1 MNYLTNFINIKN
13 DIKNQNT
20 KNNLIVVTKNVDIE
34 KIKSIIDLGQVDFG
48 ENRVKDASIKW
59 SNLLKSQNNK
69 FKLHLIG
76 RLQSN
81 KVKDAIKTFDY
92 IHTLDTEKLASLL
105 DNEEKLTS
113 KKLKYFI
120 QVNIGNEVQKN
131 GVLEKDL
138 FQLLDYCKKS
148 TDLDVVGLMCI
159 PPISMDP
166 GFFFK
171 KLQELAYKNNLN
183 ELSCGM
189 SSDYSEAIK
198 FGSTYVR
205 IGSKIFS

>member
-1 MNYLTNFINIKN
+1 MNYLTKFINIKN

-59 SNLLKSQNNK
+59 SNLLKDQNNK

-81 KVKDAIKTFDY
+81 KAKDAIKIFDY
-92 IHTLDTEKLASLL
+92 IHTLDSIKLASLL
-105 DNEEKLTS
+105 DNEEKLIS

-138 FQLLDYCKKS
+138 FQLLDYCRKS
-148 TDLDVVGLMCI
+148 TNLDVIGLMCI
-159 PPISMDP
+159 PPISADP
-166 GFFFK
+166 GFYFK
-171 KLQELAYKNNLN
+171 KLQELAHKNDLN

-189 SSDYSEAIK
+189 S
-198 FGSTYVR
+198 
-205 IGSKIFS
+205 

>member
-1 MNYLTNFINIKN
+1 MNYLTNFKNIKK
-13 DIKNQNT
+13 DIKNQNP
-20 KNNLIVVTKNVDIE
+20 KNSLIVVTKNTDVE

-59 SNLLKSQNNK
+59 SNILKDQNNK
-69 FKLHLIG
+69 LKLHLIG
-76 RLQSN
+76 KLQSN
-81 KVKDAIKTFDY
+81 KVKDAIKIFDY
-92 IHTLDTEKLASLL
+92 IHTIDSIKLAKSL
-105 DNEEKLTS
+105 DNEEKLIS

-120 QVNIGNEVQKN
+120 QVNIGNEPQKN

-138 FQLLDYCKKS
+138 SQLLDYCRKS
-148 TDLDVVGLMCI
+148 TDLNVIGLMCI

-166 GFFFK
+166 GFYFK
-171 KLQELAYKNNLN
+171 KLQDLAYKNDLN

>member
-1 MNYLTNFINIKN
+1 MNYLTNFKNIKK

-20 KNNLIVVTKNVDIE
+20 KNSLIVVTKNTDIE

-59 SNLLKSQNNK
+59 SNILKDQNNK
-69 FKLHLIG
+69 AKLHLIG
-76 RLQSN
+76 KLQSN
-81 KVKDAIKTFDY
+81 KVKDAIKIFDY
-92 IHTLDTEKLASLL
+92 IHTLDSIKLATSL
-105 DNEEKLTS
+105 DNEEKLVS

-120 QVNIGNEVQKN
+120 QVNIGNELQKN

-138 FQLLDYCKKS
+138 FQLLDYCRKS
-148 TDLDVVGLMCI
+148 TDLDVIGLMCI
-159 PPISMDP
+159 PPISKEP
-166 GFFFK
+166 SFYFK
-171 KLQELAYKNNLN
+171 NLQELAYKNNLN

-189 SSDYSEAIK
+189 SSDYSQAIK

>member
-20 KNNLIVVTKNVDIE
+20 KNNLIVVTKNTDVE

-48 ENRVKDASIKW
+48 ENRVKDASVKW
-59 SNLLKSQNNK
+59 SYLLKEQKNK

-81 KVKDAIKTFDY
+81 KVKDAIKIFDY
-92 IHTLDTEKLASLL
+92 IHTLDSTKLALLL
-105 DNEEKLTS
+105 DNEEKLIS

-138 FQLLDYCKKS
+138 FQLLDYCRKS
-148 TDLDVVGLMCI
+148 TNLDVIGLMCI
-159 PPISMDP
+159 PPISADP
-166 GFFFK
+166 GFYFK
-171 KLQELAYKNNLN
+171 KLQELAHKNDLN

>member
-1 MNYLTNFINIKN
+1 MNYLTNFKNIKK

-20 KNNLIVVTKNVDIE
+20 KNSLIVVTKNTDIE

-59 SNLLKSQNNK
+59 SNILKDQNNK
-69 FKLHLIG
+69 VKLHLIG
-76 RLQSN
+76 KLQSN
-81 KVKDAIKTFDY
+81 KVKDAIKIFDY
-92 IHTLDTEKLASLL
+92 IHTLDSIKLATSL
-105 DNEEKLTS
+105 DNEEKLVS

-120 QVNIGNEVQKN
+120 QVNIGNELQKN

-138 FQLLDYCKKS
+138 FQLLDYCRKS
-148 TDLDVVGLMCI
+148 TDLDVIGLMCI
-159 PPISMDP
+159 PPISKEP
-166 GFFFK
+166 SFYFK
-171 KLQELAYKNNLN
+171 NLQELAYKNNLN

-189 SSDYSEAIK
+189 SSDYSQAIK

>member
-1 MNYLTNFINIKN
+1 MNYLTNFKNIKK

-20 KNNLIVVTKNVDIE
+20 KNSLIVVTKNTDVE

-59 SNLLKSQNNK
+59 SNILKDQNNK
-69 FKLHLIG
+69 VKLHLIG
-76 RLQSN
+76 KLQSN
-81 KVKDAIKTFDY
+81 KVKDAIKIFDY
-92 IHTLDTEKLASLL
+92 IHTLDSIKLATSL
-105 DNEEKLTS
+105 DNEEKLVS

-120 QVNIGNEVQKN
+120 QVNIGNELQKN

-138 FQLLDYCKKS
+138 FQLLDYCRKS
-148 TDLDVVGLMCI
+148 TDLDVIGLMCI
-159 PPISMDP
+159 PPISKEP
-166 GFFFK
+166 SFYFK
-171 KLQELAYKNNLN
+171 NLQELAYKNNLN

-189 SSDYSEAIK
+189 SSDYSQAIK

>member
-1 MNYLTNFINIKN
+1 MNYLTNFINIKKN
-13 DIKNQNT
+13 IKNLNT
-20 KNNLIVVTKNVDIE
+20 KNNLIVVTKNTDVE

-48 ENRVKDASIKW
+48 ENRVKDASVKW
-59 SNLLKSQNNK
+59 SYLLKEQKNK

-81 KVKDAIKTFDY
+81 KVKDAIKIFDY
-92 IHTLDTEKLASLL
+92 IHTLDSTKLALLL
-105 DNEEKLTS
+105 DNEEKLIS

-138 FQLLDYCKKS
+138 FQLLDYCRKS
-148 TDLDVVGLMCI
+148 TNLDVIGLMCI
-159 PPISMDP
+159 PPISTDP
-166 GFFFK
+166 GFYFK
-171 KLQELAYKNNLN
+171 KLQELAHKNDLN

>member
-1 MNYLTNFINIKN
+1 MNYLTNFKNIKN

-20 KNNLIVVTKNVDIE
+20 KNSLIVVTKNTDVE

-59 SNLLKSQNNK
+59 SNILKDQNNK
-69 FKLHLIG
+69 LKLHLIG
-76 RLQSN
+76 KLQSN
-81 KVKDAIKTFDY
+81 KVKDAIKIFDY
-92 IHTLDTEKLASLL
+92 IHTLDSIKLAKSL
-105 DNEEKLTS
+105 DNEERLIS

-120 QVNIGNEVQKN
+120 QVNIGNELQKN

-138 FQLLDYCKKS
+138 FQLLDYCRKS
-148 TDLDVVGLMCI
+148 TDLDVIGLMCI
-159 PPISMDP
+159 PPISKEP
-166 GFFFK
+166 SFYFK
-171 KLQELAYKNNLN
+171 NLQELAYKNNLN

-189 SSDYSEAIK
+189 SSDYSQAIK

>member
-13 DIKNQNT
+13 DIKNKNI
-20 KNNLIVVTKNVDIE
+20 KNNLIVVTKNIDVE
-34 KIKSIIDLGQVDFG
+34 KIKSIIDLGQIDFG

-59 SNLLKSQNNK
+59 SNLLKEQKNK

-81 KVKDAIKTFDY
+81 KAKDAIKIFDY
-92 IHTLDTEKLASLL
+92 IHTLDSIKLASLL
-105 DNEEKLTS
+105 DNEEKLMS

-120 QVNIGNEVQKN
+120 QVNIGNEVQKS

-138 FQLLDYCKKS
+138 FQLLDYCRKS
-148 TDLDVVGLMCI
+148 TNLDVIGLMCI

-166 GFFFK
+166 GFYFK
-171 KLQELAYKNNLN
+171 KLQDLAYKNDLN

>member
-1 MNYLTNFINIKN
+1 MNYLINFKNIKK
-13 DIKNQNT
+13 DIKKQNP
-20 KNNLIVVTKNVDIE
+20 KNSLIVVTKNTDVE

-59 SNLLKSQNNK
+59 SNILKDQNSK
-69 FKLHLIG
+69 LKLHLIG
-76 RLQSN
+76 KLQSN
-81 KVKDAIKTFDY
+81 KAKDAIKIFDY
-92 IHTLDTEKLASLL
+92 IHTLDSIKLASLL
-105 DNEEKLTS
+105 DNEEKLIS
-113 KKLKYFI
+113 KKIKYFI
-120 QVNIGNEVQKN
+120 QVNIGNELQKN

-138 FQLLDYCKKS
+138 FQLLDYCRKS
-148 TDLDVVGLMCI
+148 TNLDVIGLMCI

-166 GFFFK
+166 GFYFK
-171 KLQELAYKNNLN
+171 KLQELAYKNDLN

>member
-1 MNYLTNFINIKN
+1 MDYLKNFINIKK
-13 DIKNQNT
+13 DIKNQNP
-20 KNNLIVVTKNVDIE
+20 KNSLIVVTKNTDVE

-48 ENRVKDASIKW
+48 ENRVKDASVKW
-59 SNLLKSQNNK
+59 SNLIKDQNRK
-69 FKLHLIG
+69 IKLHLIG
-76 RLQSN
+76 KLQSN
-81 KVKDAIKTFDY
+81 KVKDAIKIFDY
-92 IHTLDTEKLASLL
+92 IHTLDSTKLALLL
-105 DNEEKLTS
+105 DNEEKLIS

-138 FQLLDYCKKS
+138 FQLLDYCRKS
-148 TDLDVVGLMCI
+148 TNLDVIGLMCI
-159 PPISMDP
+159 PPISADP
-166 GFFFK
+166 GFYFK
-171 KLQELAYKNNLN
+171 KLQELAHKNDLN

>member
-1 MNYLTNFINIKN
+1 MNYLTNFINIKK
-13 DIKNQNT
+13 DIKNQNI
-20 KNNLIVVTKNVDIE
+20 KNNLIVVTKNTDIE

-48 ENRVKDASIKW
+48 ENRVKDASVKW
-59 SNLLKSQNNK
+59 SDLLKDQNNK

-81 KVKDAIKTFDY
+81 KAKDAIKIFDY
-92 IHTLDTEKLASLL
+92 IHTLDSIKLASLL
-105 DNEEKLTS
+105 DNEEKLIS

-138 FQLLDYCKKS
+138 FQLLDYCRKS
-148 TDLDVVGLMCI
+148 TNLDVIGLMCI
-159 PPISMDP
+159 PPISKDA
-166 GFFFK
+166 GFYFK
-171 KLQELAYKNNLN
+171 KLQDLANKNELN

>member
-1 MNYLTNFINIKN
+1 MNYLTNFKNIKK

-20 KNNLIVVTKNVDIE
+20 KNSLIVVTKNTDVE

-59 SNLLKSQNNK
+59 SNILKDQNNK
-69 FKLHLIG
+69 VKLHLIG
-76 RLQSN
+76 KLQSN
-81 KVKDAIKTFDY
+81 KVKDAIKIFDY
-92 IHTLDTEKLASLL
+92 IHTLDSIKLAKSL
-105 DNEEKLTS
+105 DNEERLIS

-120 QVNIGNEVQKN
+120 QVNIGNELQKN

-138 FQLLDYCKKS
+138 FQLLDYCRKS
-148 TDLDVVGLMCI
+148 TDLDVIGLMCI
-159 PPISMDP
+159 PPISKEP
-166 GFFFK
+166 SFYFK
-171 KLQELAYKNNLN
+171 NLQELAYKNNLN

-189 SSDYSEAIK
+189 SSDYSQAIK

>member
-81 KVKDAIKTFDY
+81 KVKDAIKIFDY
-92 IHTLDTEKLASLL
+92 IHTLDSTKLALLL
-105 DNEEKLTS
+105 DNEEKLIS

-138 FQLLDYCKKS
+138 FQLLDYCRKS
-148 TDLDVVGLMCI
+148 TNLDVIGLMCI
-159 PPISMDP
+159 PPLNKDP
-166 GFFFK
+166 NFYFK
-171 KLQELAYKNNLN
+171 NLQELAYKNNLT

-198 FGSTYVR
+198 FGSTYTR

>member
-1 MNYLTNFINIKN
+1 MNYLTNFINIKEE
-13 DIKNQNT
+13 IKNQNI
-20 KNNLIVVTKNVDIE
+20 KNNLIVVTKNTDIE
-34 KIKSIIDLGQVDFG
+34 KIKSIIYLGQVDFG

-59 SNLLKSQNNK
+59 SNILKDQNNK
-69 FKLHLIG
+69 LKLHLIG
-76 RLQSN
+76 KLQSN
-81 KVKDAIKTFDY
+81 KVKDAIKIFDY
-92 IHTLDTEKLASLL
+92 IHTLDSIKLASLL
-105 DNEEKLTS
+105 DNEEKLIS

-120 QVNIGNEVQKN
+120 QVNIGNELQKN

-138 FQLLDYCKKS
+138 FQLLDYCRKS
-148 TDLDVVGLMCI
+148 TDLNVIGLMCI
-159 PPISMDP
+159 PPISKDP
-166 GFFFK
+166 GFYFK
-171 KLQELAYKNNLN
+171 KLQDLANKNELN

>member
-20 KNNLIVVTKNVDIE
+20 KNNLIVVTKNADVE

-48 ENRVKDASIKW
+48 ENRVKDASVKW
-59 SNLLKSQNNK
+59 SNLLKDQNNK

-81 KVKDAIKTFDY
+81 KAKDAIKVFDY
-92 IHTLDTEKLASLL
+92 IHTLDSIKLASLL
-105 DNEEKLTS
+105 DNEEKLIS

-138 FQLLDYCKKS
+138 FQLLDYCRKS
-148 TDLDVVGLMCI
+148 TNLDVIGLMCI
-159 PPISMDP
+159 PPISKDP
-166 GFFFK
+166 GFYFK
-171 KLQELAYKNNLN
+171 KLQDLANKNELN

>member
-1 MNYLTNFINIKN
+1 MNYLTNFINIKK
-13 DIKNQNT
+13 DIKNQNI
-20 KNNLIVVTKNVDIE
+20 KNNLIVVTKNTDIE

-48 ENRVKDASIKW
+48 ENRVKDASVKW
-59 SNLLKSQNNK
+59 SYLLKEQKNK

-76 RLQSN
+76 GLQSN
-81 KVKDAIKTFDY
+81 KVKDAIKIFDY
-92 IHTLDTEKLASLL
+92 IHTLDSTKLALLL
-105 DNEEKLTS
+105 DNEEKLIS

-120 QVNIGNEVQKN
+120 QVNIGNELQKN

-138 FQLLDYCKKS
+138 FQLLDYCRKS
-148 TDLDVVGLMCI
+148 TDLNVIGLMCI
-159 PPISMDP
+159 PPISKDP
-166 GFFFK
+166 GFYFK
-171 KLQELAYKNNLN
+171 KLQDLANKNELN

>member
-1 MNYLTNFINIKN
+1 MNYLTNFINIKKN
-13 DIKNQNT
+13 IKNLNT
-20 KNNLIVVTKNVDIE
+20 KNNLIVVTKNTDVE

-48 ENRVKDASIKW
+48 ENRVKDASVKW
-59 SNLLKSQNNK
+59 SYLLKEQKNK

-81 KVKDAIKTFDY
+81 KVKDAIKIFDY
-92 IHTLDTEKLASLL
+92 IHTLDSTKLALLL
-105 DNEEKLTS
+105 DNEEKLMS

-138 FQLLDYCKKS
+138 FQLLDYCRKS
-148 TDLDVVGLMCI
+148 TNLDVIGLMCI
-159 PPISMDP
+159 PPISADP
-166 GFFFK
+166 GFYFK
-171 KLQELAYKNNLN
+171 KLQELAHKNDLN

>member
-20 KNNLIVVTKNVDIE
+20 KNNLIVVTKNADVE

-48 ENRVKDASIKW
+48 ENRVKDASVKW
-59 SNLLKSQNNK
+59 SYLLKEQKNK

-76 RLQSN
+76 GLQSN
-81 KVKDAIKTFDY
+81 KVKDAIKIFDY
-92 IHTLDTEKLASLL
+92 IHTLDSTKLALLL
-105 DNEEKLTS
+105 DNEEKLIS

-138 FQLLDYCKKS
+138 FQLLDYCRKS
-148 TDLDVVGLMCI
+148 TNLQIIGLMCI
-159 PPISMDP
+159 PPISADP
-166 GFFFK
+166 GFYFK

-183 ELSCGM
+183 ELSCVM

>member
-1 MNYLTNFINIKN
+1 MNYLTNFKNIKK

-20 KNNLIVVTKNVDIE
+20 KNSLIVVTKNTDIE

-59 SNLLKSQNNK
+59 SNILKDQNNK
-69 FKLHLIG
+69 VKLHLIG
-76 RLQSN
+76 KLQSN
-81 KVKDAIKTFDY
+81 KVKDAIKIFDY
-92 IHTLDTEKLASLL
+92 IHTLDSIKLATSL
-105 DNEEKLTS
+105 DNEEKLVS

-120 QVNIGNEVQKN
+120 QVNIGNELQKN

-138 FQLLDYCKKS
+138 FQLLDYCRKS
-148 TDLDVVGLMCI
+148 TDLDVIGLMCI
-159 PPISMDP
+159 PPISKEP
-166 GFFFK
+166 SFYFK
-171 KLQELAYKNNLN
+171 NLQELAYKNNLN

>member
-1 MNYLTNFINIKN
+1 MNYLTNFKNIKK

-20 KNNLIVVTKNVDIE
+20 KNSLIVVTKNTDIE

-59 SNLLKSQNNK
+59 SNILKDQNNK
-69 FKLHLIG
+69 VKLHLIG
-76 RLQSN
+76 KLQSN
-81 KVKDAIKTFDY
+81 KVKDAIKIFDY
-92 IHTLDTEKLASLL
+92 IHTLDSIKLATSL
-105 DNEEKLTS
+105 DNEEKLIS

-120 QVNIGNEVQKN
+120 QVNIGNELQKN

-138 FQLLDYCKKS
+138 FQLLDYCRKS
-148 TDLDVVGLMCI
+148 TDLDVIGLMCI
-159 PPISMDP
+159 PPISKEP
-166 GFFFK
+166 SFYFK
-171 KLQELAYKNNLN
+171 NLQELAYKNNLN

-189 SSDYSEAIK
+189 SSDYSQAIK

>member
-1 MNYLTNFINIKN
+1 MNYLTNFKNIKK

-20 KNNLIVVTKNVDIE
+20 KNSLIVVTKNTDIE

-59 SNLLKSQNNK
+59 SNILKDQNNK
-69 FKLHLIG
+69 VKLHLIG
-76 RLQSN
+76 KLQSN
-81 KVKDAIKTFDY
+81 KVKDAIKIFDY
-92 IHTLDTEKLASLL
+92 IHTLDSIKLATSL
-105 DNEEKLTS
+105 DNEEKLVS

-120 QVNIGNEVQKN
+120 QVNIGNELQKN

-138 FQLLDYCKKS
+138 FQLLDYCRKS
-148 TDLDVVGLMCI
+148 TDLDVIGLMCI
-159 PPISMDP
+159 PPLNKDP
-166 GFFFK
+166 NFYFK
-171 KLQELAYKNNLN
+171 NLQELAYKNNLT

-198 FGSTYVR
+198 FGSTYTR

>member
-1 MNYLTNFINIKN
+1 MNYLTNFINIKK
-13 DIKNQNT
+13 DIKNQNI
-20 KNNLIVVTKNVDIE
+20 KNNLIVVTKNTDIE

-48 ENRVKDASIKW
+48 ENRVKDASVKW
-59 SNLLKSQNNK
+59 SNLLKDQNNK

-81 KVKDAIKTFDY
+81 KAKDAIKIFDY
-92 IHTLDTEKLASLL
+92 IHTLDSIKLASLL
-105 DNEEKLTS
+105 DNEEKLIS

-138 FQLLDYCKKS
+138 FQLLDYCRKS
-148 TDLDVVGLMCI
+148 TNLEVVGLMCI
-159 PPISMDP
+159 PPISKDP

-171 KLQELAYKNNLN
+171 KLQDLANKNELN